1 MQDNFNASKAE
12 LLHKIPFNKES
23 NKSSNVNN
31 NSKKFENFIKFTRID
46 EIINELKNNTDS
58 VKELVNLIKDSV
70 KAMNDSVKNQ
80 TELTS
85 SIKSLVEEL
94 KKQKYFYQVQKFWNK

>member
-46 EIINELKNNTDS
+46 EIINELIIDEIHELSEVKLNLRNRKKSKAINN
-58 VKELVNLIKDSV
+58 IKV
-70 KAMNDSVKNQ
+70 PIAQ
-80 TELTS
+80 
-85 SIKSLVEEL
+85 SIALFMQPPL
-94 KKQKYFYQVQKFWNK
+94 NFPY